1 MHDPENPGRR
11 GLPPGVEGISVFSYV
26 GAMAPEDPAA
36 YKFEGSTTR
45 TTVDVLFP
53 LSVAEG
59 AKVWLTA
66 FYFNPRS
73 MSGPG
78 CPPVSA
84 YIQFGGDLPMAA

>member
-1 MHDPENPGRR
+1 
-11 GLPPGVEGISVFSYV
+11 V
-26 GAMAPEDPAA
+26 GATAPEDPSA

-45 TTVDVLFP
+45 SVINVVFP

-59 AKVWLTA
+59 AKVWITA

-78 CPPVSA
+78 CAPVSA
-84 YIQFGGDLPMAA
+84 YMQFGGDLPMAA